1 MARLDKKRVI
11 QSALELLDEVGM
23 EGLTT
28 RKLAQ
33 KLNIGD
39 LHSIGTLKING
50 HY

>member
-11 QSALELLDEVGM
+11 ESALALLDEVGM

-33 KLNIGD
+33 KLNIEQ
-39 LHSIGTLKING
+39 
-50 HY
+50 